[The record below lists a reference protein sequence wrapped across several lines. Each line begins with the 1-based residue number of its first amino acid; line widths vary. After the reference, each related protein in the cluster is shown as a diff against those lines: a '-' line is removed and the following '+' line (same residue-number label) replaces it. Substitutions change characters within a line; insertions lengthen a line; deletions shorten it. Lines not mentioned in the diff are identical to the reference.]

1 MAAAWG
7 GTCLFHGP
15 SDGRGA
21 SVSPLSHIH
30 HVPIHP
36 SPQLP
41 APGTFPWSGGLE
53 HEGFRKDKNQ
63 EKSLAAPVF
72 WGSARTRDY
81 SANSHVC
88 SKRGQ
93 TGVSAPHN
101 VPTSTLPGEL
111 EAAPVLVF
119 SPTERPPPGS
129 SFKKHH
135 TTAGEEQTG
144 QKELKSALWLTALL
158 QCNVPLR
165 RDDKPCLLSL
175 PGTTVIPP
183 AWGDAA
189 TTLKT
194 FPLHVCKAKGAP
206 WKTSLQQIAGKQL
219 PDAKLAL
226 FSMTGLIPAWDLR
239 I

>member
-1 MAAAWG
+1 M
-7 GTCLFHGP
+7 
-15 SDGRGA
+15 
-21 SVSPLSHIH
+21 
-30 HVPIHP
+30 
-36 SPQLP
+36 
-41 APGTFPWSGGLE
+41 
-53 HEGFRKDKNQ
+53 
-63 EKSLAAPVF
+63 
-72 WGSARTRDY
+72 
-81 SANSHVC
+81 
-88 SKRGQ
+88 
-93 TGVSAPHN
+93 
-101 VPTSTLPGEL
+101 PGEL

-119 SPTERPPPGS
+119 SPTEPPPPGS

-144 QKELKSALWLTALL
+144 QKELKSALRRAALL

-175 PGTTVIPP
+175 PGITVIPP

-206 WKTSLQQIAGKQL
+206 WKTSLQKIAGKQL

-226 FSMTGLIPAWDLR
+226 FSTTGLIPAWDLR